1 MRGMRFLFQLAMA
14 ALGALAIAGCSGG
27 GLAGISAMG
36 TGSID
41 AAQPTAESMRLQAGD
56 KIRVTV
62 YGEDKLTGEY
72 EIDPNGQV
80 SLPLAGTVPA
90 AGLTKMALE
99 QSLAEKFK
107 SNYLRDPKVT
117 VDVATFRPIYVL
129 GEVQKP
135 GEYPYRSGLNVVSA
149 MAVAGGSTYRASNS
163 RVLIQRSG
171 EPALKEYAL
180 DPSIP
185 IMPGDVLRVPERYF

>member
-1 MRGMRFLFQLAMA
+1 
-14 ALGALAIAGCSGG
+14 
-27 GLAGISAMG
+27 MG

-41 AAQPTAESMRLQAGD
+41 AAARPAVEAMRLQAGD

-62 YGEDKLTGEY
+62 YGEDKISGEY
-72 EIDPNGQV
+72 EIDPSGFV
-80 SLPLAGTVPA
+80 SLPLAGTVQA
-90 AGLTKMALE
+90 AGQTKISLE
-99 QSLAEKFK
+99 QSLSEKLK

-135 GEYPYRSGLNVVSA
+135 GEYPFRSGLNVVSA
-149 MAVAGGSTYRASNS
+149 MAVAGGATYRASNS

>member
-1 MRGMRFLFQLAMA
+1 MRYFIGLAMA
-14 ALGALAIAGCSGG
+14 AIGALAVAGCGG
-27 GLAGISAMG
+27 GLGSVGAMG

-41 AAQPTAESMRLQAGD
+41 VAQPAMEAMRLQAGD

-72 EIDPNGQV
+72 TIDPNGQV
-80 SLPLAGTVPA
+80 SLPLAGTIPA
-90 AGLTKMALE
+90 AGLTKPALE

-135 GEYPYRSGLNVVSA
+135 GEYQFRSGLNVVSA
-149 MAVAGGSTYRASNS
+149 MAVAGGATYRASNT

-171 EPALKEYAL
+171 EPSLKEYAL
-180 DPSIP
+180 DPSVP

>member
-1 MRGMRFLFQLAMA
+1 MRLVMGL
-14 ALGALAIAGCSGG
+14 ALAVVSALAVAGCGG
-27 GLAGISAMG
+27 GLASVGAMG

-41 AAQPTAESMRLQAGD
+41 AAQPAHEAMRLQAGD

-62 YGEDKLTGEY
+62 YGEDKISGEY
-72 EIDPNGQV
+72 EIDPSGFV
-80 SLPLAGTVPA
+80 SLPLAGTVQA
-90 AGLTKMALE
+90 AGLTKISLE
-99 QSLAEKFK
+99 QSLSEKLK

-135 GEYPYRSGLNVVSA
+135 GEYPFRSGLNVVSA
-149 MAVAGGSTYRASNS
+149 MAVAGGATYRASNS

-180 DPSIP
+180 DPSVP
-185 IMPGDVLRVPERYF
+185 IMPGDVLRIPERYF

>member
-1 MRGMRFLFQLAMA
+1 MRGMRFLIGL
-14 ALGALAIAGCSGG
+14 ALAAVGAVALAGCGG
-27 GLAGISAMG
+27 GLGTAGAMG

-41 AAQPTAESMRLQAGD
+41 LAQPAVEAMRLQAGD

-62 YGEDKLTGEY
+62 YGEDKISGEY
-72 EIDPNGQV
+72 EIDPSGFV
-80 SLPLAGTVPA
+80 SLPLAGTVQA
-90 AGLTKMALE
+90 AGQTKISLE
-99 QSLAEKFK
+99 QSLAEKLK

-135 GEYPYRSGLNVVSA
+135 GEYPFRSGLNVVSA
-149 MAVAGGSTYRASNS
+149 MAVAGGATYRASNS

>member
-1 MRGMRFLFQLAMA
+1 MRLVMGL
-14 ALGALAIAGCSGG
+14 ALAVVSALAVAGCGG
-27 GLAGISAMG
+27 GLASVGAMG

-41 AAQPTAESMRLQAGD
+41 AAQPAVEAMRLQAGD

-62 YGEDKLTGEY
+62 YGEDKISGEY
-72 EIDPNGQV
+72 EIDPSGFV
-80 SLPLAGTVPA
+80 SLPLAGTVQA
-90 AGLTKMALE
+90 AGLTKISLE
-99 QSLAEKFK
+99 QSLSEKLK

-135 GEYPYRSGLNVVSA
+135 GEYPFRSGLNVVSA
-149 MAVAGGSTYRASNS
+149 MAVAGGATYRASNS

-180 DPSIP
+180 DPSVP
-185 IMPGDVLRVPERYF
+185 IMPGDVLRIPERYF